1 MTPFAK
7 VRLAFIISILALL
20 AVDLWM
26 GLSNL
31 YYVVPVVVFLTFL
44 FLSTTSLSMNAFAEA
59 YTQPQLSEGK
69 IAITFDDGPSP
80 QTINVL
86 EVLKK
91 HDAKATFFCIGHK
104 LEQYGDIVEQM
115 ADAGHTVGNHS
126 YSHDNFFPFYSKSKI
141 ISEINK
147 TNSIIEGITGKP
159 NQLFRPPFGVMN
171 PTLASAI
178 KEANQQIIGW
188 NIRSFD
194 TSRQKN
200 RVVEN
205 VKKQLKPG
213 AVILLHD
220 DRENTPEILEAILLE
235 AKKQRLHCVDVKEIF
250 KL

>member
-20 AVDLWM
+20 AVDLWV

-31 YYVVPVVVFLTFL
+31 YYIVPVMVFVIFL
-44 FLSTTSLSMNAFAEA
+44 FLSTTSISMNAFAEA
-59 YTQPQLSEGK
+59 YTQPQLAEGN

-91 HDAKATFFCIGHK
+91 HDAKATFFCIGYK
-104 LEQYGDIVEQM
+104 LEQYGHIVKQM
-115 ADAGHTVGNHS
+115 TDAGHTVGNHS

-141 ISEINK
+141 VREIKK
-147 TNSIIEGITGKP
+147 TNSIIEGITGKS
-159 NQLFRPPFGVMN
+159 NELFRPPFGVMN
-171 PTLASAI
+171 PTLARAI
-178 KEANQQIIGW
+178 KEADQKIIGW

-194 TSRQKN
+194 TNRQQN
-200 RVVEN
+200 RVIDN

-220 DRENTPEILEAILLE
+220 DRENTPEILEAILHE
-235 AKKQRLHCVDVKEIF
+235 AKKQQLRCVDVKEIF